1 MTFEKTFCAAP
12 WFQARIDWDGRY
24 RPCAEFNESNSE
36 FVGTT
41 QYSINDTTVDQ
52 WLSGEYSQYLRKELS
67 QGNQLPECNQCW
79 QKENNNIT
87 STRQHINNT
96 VTNNQ
101 GNNLDNTW
109 VKLFVNR
116 DKSYKNYK
124 LISADVKLS
133 NTCNFS
139 CAMCSPSDSSKI
151 YDHWKSDQTNKFVQ
165 EHIKKQP
172 KYFENI
178 LLNYK
183 TKRGY
188 QHLKDILSHPITY
201 LKVLGGEP
209 LLDKELFNILKDQPL
224 DKKSKICVHIV
235 TNGSQDLISAAD
247 ALKDY
252 KLVSFTVSLE
262 GIGNIQ
268 DYTRPGSNWNYIET
282 NILNAKK
289 NNILISIHHTLQ
301 AMTVLNLSELLLWC
315 QTNQIVLSFG
325 LLEHPEYLSI
335 AVLPN
340 NIRQTAIDNL
350 SKIKNISIL
359 DSVDQHLVSIDN
371 IKDLINS
378 FPVDVE
384 NYKKFHE
391 YVSWFEHKSILK
403 LKNLQPD
410 LYEN

>member
-1 MTFEKTFCAAP
+1 M
-12 WFQARIDWDGRY
+12 
-24 RPCAEFNESNSE
+24 
-36 FVGTT
+36 
-41 QYSINDTTVDQ
+41 
-52 WLSGEYSQYLRKELS
+52 
-67 QGNQLPECNQCW
+67 
-79 QKENNNIT
+79 
-87 STRQHINNT
+87 
-96 VTNNQ
+96 
-101 GNNLDNTW
+101 
-109 VKLFVNR
+109 
-116 DKSYKNYK
+116 
-124 LISADVKLS
+124 
-133 NTCNFS
+133 
-139 CAMCSPSDSSKI
+139 
-151 YDHWKSDQTNKFVQ
+151 
-165 EHIKKQP
+165 
-172 KYFENI
+172 
-178 LLNYK
+178 
-183 TKRGY
+183 
-188 QHLKDILSHPITY
+188 
-201 LKVLGGEP
+201 
-209 LLDKELFNILKDQPL
+209 
-224 DKKSKICVHIV
+224 
-235 TNGSQDLISAAD
+235 
-247 ALKDY
+247 
-252 KLVSFTVSLE
+252 SLE